1 MGTSVTGDAV
11 LLAVVVGAMAAL
23 WLAVH
28 LVRAFLP
35 PRPELPAPDQPP
47 AGLGRLVPV
56 GAQVELEARRGLTA
70 LELWLSASRRRADA
84 GEAG

>member
-1 MGTSVTGDAV
+1 VGTTGTDAV
-11 LLAVVVGAMAAL
+11 LLAVVVGALAVV

-28 LVRAFLP
+28 LGRALVP
-35 PRPELPAPDQPP
+35 ARPLLPAPDQPP

-56 GAQVELEARRGLTA
+56 GTQVEQEARRGLVA
-70 LELWLSASRRRADA
+70 LELWLSAPRRLDA